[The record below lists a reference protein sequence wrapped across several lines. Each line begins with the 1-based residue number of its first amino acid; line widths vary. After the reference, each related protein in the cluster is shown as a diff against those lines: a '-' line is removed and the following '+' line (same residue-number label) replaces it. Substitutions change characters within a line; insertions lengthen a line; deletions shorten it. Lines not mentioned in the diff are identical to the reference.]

1 MSKTIDRQS
10 GRSAD
15 PAWLLVVVTVATA
28 VLAALAVGGTETLRQ
43 DSPRQDTAMPAV
55 PDVFAP
61 TPGAQGLPPIAP
73 DAVQATEHVATF

>member
-1 MSKTIDRQS
+1 MRKTLNRES

-43 DSPRQDTAMPAV
+43 DNPRQDTAMPV
-55 PDVFAP
+55 LPDVFAP
-61 TPGAQGLPPIAP
+61 APGAQALPPIAP
-73 DAVQATEHVATF
+73 DAVQATDYVATF